1 LVGAAGPRKLLLEQL
16 SRTGYGHN
24 FGEQPGG
31 GPNVQGQLIVQ
42 ILKPLLDKCVE
53 QRKEL
58 QAHENIVSDPSL
70 QLIDIKKRLCVFF
83 ILVTFFNVFNVFLF
97 SKRFLYTL
105 AKFRAA
111 GRITRSTFK
120 IAATK

>member
-1 LVGAAGPRKLLLEQL
+1 LVGAAGPRKSLLEQL

-70 QLIDIKKRLCVFF
+70 QLIDVKNVCTFFF
-83 ILVTFFNVFNVFLF
+83 ILVTFF
-97 SKRFLYTL
+97 
-105 AKFRAA
+105 
-111 GRITRSTFK
+111 
-120 IAATK
+120 

>member
-1 LVGAAGPRKLLLEQL
+1 MSVLSHKQQLRLCYLLTYYSTAAGILLDAGPRKSLLEQI

-53 QRKEL
+53 TRKEL
-58 QAHENIVSDPSL
+58 QAHENIVSE
-70 QLIDIKKRLCVFF
+70 F
-83 ILVTFFNVFNVFLF
+83 T
-97 SKRFLYTL
+97 
-105 AKFRAA
+105 
-111 GRITRSTFK
+111 
-120 IAATK
+120 